1 MEAEEAED
9 TEEEPSIQTTSLKRK
24 LVVPKGGGKQT
35 AVKVKTAKPP
45 KNQNIKVVKRPA
57 SQPVCKRPAKVVT
70 LKMPKSPQHGGKPV
84 HLDTVKIYT
93 DTKAKSWRVQAFGH
107 KKDKGFPFHAKTI
120 AKAESW
126 GSLLKY
132 INSGKYV

>member
-1 MEAEEAED
+1 VETDKAED
-9 TEEEPSIQTTSLKRK
+9 TEEEPSIRTTSSKRK
-24 LVVPKGGGKQT
+24 AESRQSGRKQK

-45 KNQNIKVVKRPA
+45 TNQNIKVFKRPA
-57 SQPVCKRPAKVVT
+57 SQPVCKRPAKPVT

-93 DTKAKSWRVQAFGH
+93 DTKAKLWRVQAFGH
-107 KKDKGFPFHAKTI
+107 KKDKAFPFSEKTMT
-120 AKAESW
+120 KAESW